1 MSPNLKYYVYLN
13 ETVQGPH
20 ELDYIRAMSLGGD
33 TKVCPEGSTEWTSLD
48 DIGNFSGTTTGTGTG
63 PINLAEFAPT
73 HDFIP
78 SRIDKYSI
86 LNEIGRGG
94 MGSVYLAIDE
104 VLNRKV
110 AIKELKIDEQKK
122 KDPEAFSILTRRF
135 KKEAQ
140 VLAQLN
146 HKNIV
151 SVFDIIDQNQN
162 QYIIMEYLNGKN
174 LEELLNAERV
184 FPIER
189 AISVVSDT
197 CLALDYIHKKNI
209 IHRDVKPSNIII
221 LEDETVKLTDFGV
234 TRDLNSATMT
244 QDGSLVGTIA
254 YASPEQD
261 SRDLDG
267 RSDIF
272 SLGVVLYELVTG
284 QKPFTGDTIASVLL
298 KIATKDPV
306 KPSEVNPKVHKMLEK
321 IILKAMAK
329 SLGQRYSNA
338 LEMFN
343 DLQTYKEALV
353 SNNVAVLSGVKS
365 NESLYNTGVKVDS
378 IPPGKIQAKDILGLS
393 VPPGKIQARDLLG
406 HSIPP
411 GKLNTGDLKQPAPA
425 NIKPSLNTGL
435 GLKNPVGTR
444 NETNTDK
451 PQETLPATTAYSTP
465 REEAAPESK
474 ESPDT
479 EPVRNTQIR
488 QRPKTQQSHV
498 SERIAQE
505 QREEMQRIAI
515 PSGLIVIVL
524 IGLLAGVFNILDS
537 LILIG
542 SIGIVNYDFHTVKVS
557 KVYSYILMLMNIFIV
572 FIWLKTLIPSFENS
586 KISAGVYYLLD
597 FSIILISFIGAF
609 FILKGLDFITIHKNK
624 TIRPVGGVIKSILT
638 FLSIILIV
646 SSTGLI
652 EDPYIKGE
660 FEKSKV
666 ANLMG
671 SILPE
676 IKMGKKIH
684 ISAGKFGLKIS
695 Q

>member
-20 ELDYIRAMSLGGD
+20 ELDYIKSMSLGGD

-48 DIGNFSGTTTGTGTG
+48 ALGNSPVIRQNT
-63 PINLAEFAPT
+63 INLADYGNEFV
-73 HDFIP
+73 P
-78 SRIDKYSI
+78 SKIDKYSI

-122 KDPEAFSILTRRF
+122 KDPEAYSILIRRF

-174 LEELLNAERV
+174 LEELLNIKGM
-184 FPIER
+184 FSIEE
-189 AISVVSDT
+189 AITVVGDT
-197 CLALDYIHKKNI
+197 CLALDYIHKKSI

-221 LEDETVKLTDFGV
+221 LEDDTVKLTDFGV

-284 QKPFTGDTIASVLL
+284 QKPFSGDTIASVLL

-306 KPSEVNPKVHKMLEK
+306 KPSEINPKVHKMLEK
-321 IILKAMAK
+321 IILKAMSK
-329 SLGQRYSNA
+329 SLGQRYSTA
-338 LEMFN
+338 LDMFN

-365 NESLYNTGVKVDS
+365 NDSLYSTGVKVDS
-378 IPPGKIQAKDILGLS
+378 IPPGKLHAKDILGLS
-393 VPPGKIQARDLLG
+393 
-406 HSIPP
+406 IPP
-411 GKLNTGDLKQPAPA
+411 GKMQAKDLLGQSLPPGRLNTSDLKLPTPAPA
-425 NIKPSLNTGL
+425 SINKQSLINTNLNMKNPLYTKPEL
-435 GLKNPVGTR
+435 GLERTQEIKVDNNPLLNQTKKEELV
-444 NETNTDK
+444 NETVEKETESTKNTANK
-451 PQETLPATTAYSTP
+451 LKTP
-465 REEAAPESK
+465 GK
-474 ESPDT
+474 
-479 EPVRNTQIR
+479 
-488 QRPKTQQSHV
+488 QQSHV
-498 SERIAQE
+498 SEQMANERMEAIKE
-505 QREEMQRIAI
+505 VAI
-515 PSGLIVIVL
+515 PAGLIIIVL
-524 IGLLAGVFNILDS
+524 IGLIIGVFNVLDAI
-537 LILIG
+537 ILIG
-542 SIGIVNYDFHTVKVS
+542 TISVANYDYHTAKVS
-557 KVYSYILMLMNIFIV
+557 KWVSYILMLMSMSIV
-572 FIWLKTLIPSFENS
+572 FIWLKGLIPASENS
-586 KISAGVYYLLD
+586 KISAMVYYLLD
-597 FSIILISFIGAF
+597 FSLFLISFIGAF
-609 FILKGLDFITIHKNK
+609 FILKGLDYLSIHKNK
-624 TIRPVGGVIKSILT
+624 AIRPFGGIIKSILA

-646 SSTGLI
+646 SSTSLI
-652 EDPYIKGE
+652 EDPFVQRE

-666 ANLMG
+666 ANIMG

-676 IKMGKKIH
+676 VKIGKRIH
-684 ISAGKFGLKIS
+684 ISVGKFGLKIGK
-695 Q
+695 